1 MTKSTLLP
9 IAGLALLMCLVGLVY
24 LPGLQGGFLFDD
36 YPNLE
41 EMGNYGG
48 IVNWET
54 LKAFVLNGTSGPT
67 GRPVSLLSFLL
78 NDNTWPSHASYFK
91 LTNLLIHMVCGL
103 SLFWATLLLLRFYAV
118 NERKAVWIAMLSA
131 AFWVLH
137 PYFVSTT
144 LYIVQRMAQL
154 TTLFSLLGI
163 IGYLKGRF
171 LLDKRPIVSYVTMTL
186 SIGLGTLLA
195 TLSKENGA
203 LLPLLL
209 LVIEFCRPASESK
222 PAWQWSLIFLW
233 LPSLTI
239 VAALFYCIDWTNA
252 AWLTRPFN
260 QSERLLSEGRI
271 VWEYLDSLFV
281 PQIEGRGLFQDG
293 YQKSTGWLT
302 PVTTLPSHLG
312 LLAILLG
319 ALFTRK
325 RFPLFSVAILFFL
338 AAHLMESTVIGLE
351 LYFEHRNYLSAL
363 FLFLPLASFLVFLAD
378 RIAPVVV
385 IIIACLIIAFLAML
399 TWQRSSLWGDS
410 QRLELY
416 WAQSSPDSPRAQNT
430 LAAYLINHGK
440 IDDANLVIERAA
452 RRLPDSSLLTTRL
465 LLQKVFTSTASHD
478 DFRFAG
484 DRLAMQPFDAQ
495 AVKGLRTLNDFVI
508 ADKNKKEYLQWMQE
522 LLEKAQSNRNYK
534 SVPLFIRIMPYLRA
548 QLYLA
553 QGKADHALAKYLEAM
568 ELYRET
574 DASLAMVAEM
584 AVGGHPGEALQLLD
598 RAEAIYQ
605 AQPEKTLRRSAD
617 VYDSEFHRLRMVLH
631 DSIGRSMTP
640 QKTEDGSEPLAPVG
654 TFKVT
659 Q

>member
-1 MTKSTLLP
+1 MTRTTLLP
-9 IAGLALLMCLVGLVY
+9 IASLALLMCLVGLVY

-67 GRPVSLLSFLL
+67 GRPISLLSFLL

-91 LTNLLIHMVCGL
+91 LTNLLIHIACGL
-103 SLFWATLLLLRFYAV
+103 SLFWATILLLRFYAV
-118 NERKAVWIAMLSA
+118 DDRKAVWIALLST

-154 TTLFSLLGI
+154 TTFFSLLGI
-163 IGYLKGRF
+163 IGYLKGR
-171 LLDKRPIVSYVTMTL
+171 LLLGSRPVASYVLMTL

-209 LVIEFCRPASESK
+209 LVIEFCRPANEPK
-222 PAWQWSLIFLW
+222 PAWQWSLMFLW
-233 LPSLTI
+233 LPSLAVVAVI
-239 VAALFYCIDWTNA
+239 VHYIDWTNA

-271 VWEYLDSLFV
+271 MWEYLSSLFV

-293 YQKSTGWLT
+293 YAKSSGWLN
-302 PVTTLPSHLG
+302 PITTLPSHLG
-312 LLAILLG
+312 LLVLLLG
-319 ALFTRK
+319 ALLARK
-325 RFPLFSVAILFFL
+325 RLPLFSVAMLFFL

-363 FLFLPLASFLVFLAD
+363 FLFLPLAAVLVWLAD
-378 RIAPVVV
+378 RIAPTVVV
-385 IIIACLIIAFLAML
+385 FIACLIIAFLALL
-399 TWQRSSLWGDS
+399 TWQRSSLWADS

-430 LAAYLINHGK
+430 VAAYLINQGR
-440 IDDANLVIERAA
+440 IDEANRVIEQAA
-452 RRLPDSSLLTTRL
+452 RHLPDSSLLTIRL
-465 LLQKVFTSTASHD
+465 LLQKVYTSAASHD
-478 DFRFAG
+478 DFRLAG
-484 DRLAMQPFDAQ
+484 DQLAMQPFDAQ

-508 ADKNKKEYLQWMQE
+508 SAKNKREYLQWMQD
-522 LLEKAQSNRNYK
+522 LLMRAQANENYK
-534 SVPLFIRIMPYLRA
+534 AVPLFIRIMPYLNA

-553 QGKADHALAKYLEAM
+553 QGNTDQALASYLKAM

-574 DASLAMVAEM
+574 DASLAMVSEM
-584 AVGGHPGEALQLLD
+584 AIDGHLREALQLLD
-598 RAEAIYQ
+598 RAEVLYK
-605 AQPEKTLRRSAD
+605 AQPEKTLRRSAG
-617 VYDSEFHRLRMVLH
+617 VYDSEFHRLRVVLH
-631 DSIGRSMTP
+631 DSMGSSTKP
-640 QKTEDGSEPLAPVG
+640 QTFEDGSEPLTPVG